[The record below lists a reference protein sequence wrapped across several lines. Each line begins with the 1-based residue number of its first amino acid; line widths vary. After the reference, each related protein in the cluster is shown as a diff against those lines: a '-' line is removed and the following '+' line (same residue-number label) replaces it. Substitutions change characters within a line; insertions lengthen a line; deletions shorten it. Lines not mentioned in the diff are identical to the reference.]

1 MEALFKH
8 EMAMYREFT
17 EVDELVHTAASEKA
31 AMVEEERKSKSWI
44 SYSIHSFTKQTVFTY
59 C

>member
-1 MEALFKH
+1 MWRVVLFKH

-31 AMVEEERKSKSWI
+31 AMVEEERKSKS
-44 SYSIHSFTKQTVFTY
+44 
-59 C
+59 